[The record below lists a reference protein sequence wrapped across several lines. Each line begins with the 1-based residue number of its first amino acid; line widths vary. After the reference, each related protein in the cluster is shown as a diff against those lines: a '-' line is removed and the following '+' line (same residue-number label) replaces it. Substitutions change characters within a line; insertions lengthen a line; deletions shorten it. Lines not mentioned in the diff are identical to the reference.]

1 MGKNQN
7 IRKRSLLDDV
17 STDFKSKFECTTN
30 TDHDPGVKIEG
41 NPDSVNLMNPDSV
54 NLMNPDPFLTDGWR
68 GQEDWEYEEEY
79 AEEYA
84 VCSLEDML
92 ALLQSDDEVL
102 KETFSRDE

>member
-1 MGKNQN
+1 MGKNEN
-7 IRKRSLLDDV
+7 IWKRSILDDV
-17 STDFKSKFECTTN
+17 STDFKKPNYVHYGYGSGSGSS
-30 TDHDPGVKIEG
+30 D
-41 NPDSVNLMNPDSV
+41 PDSV
-54 NLMNPDPFLTDGWR
+54 NLMNPDPFLTDVWR

-102 KETFSRDE
+102 KETVSRDE

>member
-1 MGKNQN
+1 MGKK
-7 IRKRSLLDDV
+7 ISCLK
-17 STDFKSKFECTTN
+17 DFLKSKLECITV

-41 NPDSVNLMNPDSV
+41 NTDSV
-54 NLMNPDPFLTDGWR
+54 NLMNPDPFLTYGWR

-102 KETFSRDE
+102 KRLSHEMNRRRGT

>member
-1 MGKNQN
+1 M
-7 IRKRSLLDDV
+7 L
-17 STDFKSKFECTTN
+17 F
-30 TDHDPGVKIEG
+30 
-41 NPDSVNLMNPDSV
+41 
-54 NLMNPDPFLTDGWR
+54 DGWR

-102 KETFSRDE
+102 KESVSRDE

>member
-1 MGKNQN
+1 
-7 IRKRSLLDDV
+7 
-17 STDFKSKFECTTN
+17 
-30 TDHDPGVKIEG
+30 
-41 NPDSVNLMNPDSV
+41 
-54 NLMNPDPFLTDGWR
+54 MNPDPFLTDGWR

-102 KETFSRDE
+102 KETVSRDEYVHFNCVHAGWHACPPPEWRRGT